1 MLQALKSLPALGR
14 AARSASDWVDLQWS
28 LVVELL
34 ARVAP
39 QAHGRLLDVGCGDKP
54 YEHLFTPYVSEY
66 LGIEHEASF
75 SATSASH
82 ANRGP
87 DMLYDGRRLPFADR
101 SFDTV
106 LNVQVLEHT
115 PHPAAL
121 VAEMARVLKDDGVLL
136 LSAPFQFRLHEQP
149 HDYYRYSPHGL
160 RVLCAAAGLEVVE
173 VHNQGSLWSVLAHK
187 LNSYLAFRVARVGG
201 LAQAMGKLPH
211 EGRAQASTRLWTLP
225 LVAPLMLGLA
235 GSARVLDRIA
245 PDDEEALGFLIVA
258 RRKKMLAAGAL
269 PAVRSTAEFFP
280 DTPESS

>member
-1 MLQALKSLPALGR
+1 
-14 AARSASDWVDLQWS
+14 V
-28 LVVELL
+28 
-34 ARVAP
+34 VAP

-54 YEHLFTPYVSEY
+54 YEHLFTPYVNEY

-75 SATSASH
+75 NATSASH
-82 ANRGP
+82 AKRGP
-87 DMLYDGRRLPFADR
+87 DMLYDGRRLPFEDR

-121 VAEMARVLKDDGVLL
+121 VAEMARVLRDDGVLL

-160 RVLCAAAGLEVVE
+160 RVLCEAAGLEVVE
-173 VHNQGSLWSVLAHK
+173 VHSQGSLWSVLAHK

-211 EGRAQASTRLWTLP
+211 EGATRAPARLWTLP
-225 LVAPLMLGLA
+225 LIAPWMLGLA

-258 RRKKMLAAGAL
+258 KRKRRLDADAPPRL
-269 PAVRSTAEFFP
+269 PLPVELFASNTEG
-280 DTPESS
+280 S

>member
-1 MLQALKSLPALGR
+1 MIAALGR
-14 AARSASDWVDLQWS
+14 VPGLTRAARTASDWIDLQWS
-28 LVVELL
+28 LIVELL

-39 QAHGRLLDVGCGDKP
+39 QARGRLLDVGCGSKP
-54 YEHLFTPYVSEY
+54 YEHLFTPYVNEY

-82 ANRGP
+82 AERRP
-87 DMLYDGRRLPFADR
+87 DMLYDGRRLPFADA

-115 PHPAAL
+115 PHPAEL
-121 VAEMARVLKDDGVLL
+121 VAEMARVLKADGVLL

-160 RVLCAAAGLEVVE
+160 RVLCEAAGLEVVE

-187 LNSYLAFRVARVGG
+187 LNSYLAFRVARIGG
-201 LAQAMGKLPH
+201 LAQAMGKLSH
-211 EGRAQASTRLWTLP
+211 EGAAQPRTRLWTLP
-225 LVAPLMLGLA
+225 LVAPCMLGLA
-235 GSARVLDRIA
+235 SSARVLDRIA

-258 RRKKMLAAGAL
+258 RRKKATDTRSPLGSAAQLFASNG
-269 PAVRSTAEFFP
+269 
-280 DTPESS
+280 ESS